1 MRTSRWMM
9 GLVSSFALA
18 ISAMGAG
25 PEAKMDARDQE
36 ALQKT
41 QQMLTNPVL
50 RKEGMN
56 GDKDALRWDSNAQEL
71 TGGGRNKEDLYKI
84 ASDIFADMAKQ
95 ANGDSIKM
103 LEQLELAKKNPEAF
117 YNSLSKEQRD
127 KISELSNR
135 LPASQQQ
142 NATPPTLK

>member
-1 MRTSRWMM
+1 MSASRWVM
-9 GLVSSFALA
+9 GFVSAFALC
-18 ISAMGAG
+18 SGAMGAG

-71 TGGGRNKEDLYKI
+71 TGGGQNKEDLYKI
-84 ASDIFADMAKQ
+84 ASDIFADMTRQ
-95 ANGDSIKM
+95 SNGDSIKM

-117 YNSLSKEQRD
+117 YNSLSKVQRD

-135 LPASQQQ
+135 IPAGKQQ
-142 NATPPTLK
+142 NSAPPTLK